1 MEHTGKEGLRILVAE
16 DDLTLAHFLR
26 KHLETEGYRPT
37 IVETGSELLRIAPT
51 MQPEVIVLDVGLP
64 DTDGLTVCRQLKND
78 LRTTEIP
85 ILFLTGAND
94 INDRV
99 AGLDAGAQDYLT
111 KPFAMPEFQARLRA
125 IMRVRQ
131 ENDMAKN
138 QLNQRQDEFL
148 SNLNH
153 ELRSPLTVI
162 NMASQILSENGE
174 ISDQRRTQ
182 LVQSIHTSA
191 GTLTHIIDDLLY
203 LANPVRHLK
212 TCNLRTVVH
221 AVVEENKPRVHE
233 LGLHLLARLPAEIPS
248 IVADEMQLK
257 RALYHLIDNA
267 IKFTPRGGVV
277 TLTVAVA
284 QQGSIVASDDEALHD
299 IVSAT
304 PQGLLPEND
313 NDPWLLIVV
322 RDTGIGIAPE
332 HHRHVFEPFYQVDS
346 STTRIAQGLGLG
358 LTVVAAFVR
367 AHHGQLAVRSGDGL
381 GTAVHLALPVSSTF
395 KDIKESQSPNNGP
408 EGA

>member
-1 MEHTGKEGLRILVAE
+1 
-16 DDLTLAHFLR
+16 
-26 KHLETEGYRPT
+26 
-37 IVETGSELLRIAPT
+37 
-51 MQPEVIVLDVGLP
+51 
-64 DTDGLTVCRQLKND
+64 
-78 LRTTEIP
+78 
-85 ILFLTGAND
+85 
-94 INDRV
+94 
-99 AGLDAGAQDYLT
+99 
-111 KPFAMPEFQARLRA
+111 
-125 IMRVRQ
+125 
-131 ENDMAKN
+131 
-138 QLNQRQDEFL
+138 
-148 SNLNH
+148 
-153 ELRSPLTVI
+153 
-162 NMASQILSENGE
+162 
-174 ISDQRRTQ
+174 
-182 LVQSIHTSA
+182 
-191 GTLTHIIDDLLY
+191 
-203 LANPVRHLK
+203 
-212 TCNLRTVVH
+212 
-221 AVVEENKPRVHE
+221 
-233 LGLHLLARLPAEIPS
+233 
-248 IVADEMQLK
+248 MQLK